1 MKITYCSTLKLS
13 TFQSWFPIR
22 KTKYFFSKQKGPSF
36 ASKFQ
41 LPNSVKSHVT
51 RAPQQCEGCSTSSCA
66 FTSWFCIQWL
76 LSWWPWKKLPPKRSA
91 TIFCL
96 LFCLLLLLLLLL
108 PLLLCVLCCCK
119 SGWCACFLAHTV
131 WVFFIIKIKHTASPF
146 VSWQWTL
153 NTWNPREVQHRNSL
167 LQKVTKCLF
176 CARPRRVGKQTTK
189 HSRVSIMVMQKM
201 VMYPMVYPL
210 KSSNHKKTS
219 K

>member
-108 PLLLCVLCCCK
+108 LLPLLLCVLCCCK

-131 WVFFIIKIKHTASPF
+131 WVFLLSKLNIQRLHLLAGNGHS
-146 VSWQWTL
+146 TL
-153 NTWNPREVQHRNSL
+153 GIQEKYNIGTRCCRKWPN
-167 LQKVTKCLF
+167 
-176 CARPRRVGKQTTK
+176 
-189 HSRVSIMVMQKM
+189 
-201 VMYPMVYPL
+201 VYFAQG
-210 KSSNHKKTS
+210 HGG
-219 K
+219 